1 MLILWY
7 RELFKNNGV
16 YVPPSIQAGL
26 PVYFAVDNYDFKNY
40 TADGKNEF
48 DGTAQFVYQQ
58 SSAIVVSEKV
68 LIDHNQNTSFHCDPF
83 PVSQVCPKPKPK
95 TEIYPQFTPKNKDI
109 DLYKKWDCIWFLT
122 KTLKRENSTNVIPT
136 WADYNSLT
144 CYQSQFTVVSNFILP
159 RPPIRATFIQ
169 LLTAL
174 IMSEYFSSYI
184 PWWKNNFFFRFTS
197 IL

>member
-1 MLILWY
+1 MKTRSKDFANILANLNLSIDY
-7 RELFKNNGV
+7 EKVLGIETDIANTVVQRALKNNGV

-26 PVYFAVDNYDFKNY
+26 PVYFAVDNYDFKSY

-136 WADYNSLT
+136 WAAYDSLIT
-144 CYQSQFTVVSNFILP
+144 NVLP
-159 RPPIRATFIQ
+159 VTIYCGVQ
-169 LLTAL
+169 LYPSPT
-174 IMSEYFSSYI
+174 
-184 PWWKNNFFFRFTS
+184 TD
-197 IL
+197 